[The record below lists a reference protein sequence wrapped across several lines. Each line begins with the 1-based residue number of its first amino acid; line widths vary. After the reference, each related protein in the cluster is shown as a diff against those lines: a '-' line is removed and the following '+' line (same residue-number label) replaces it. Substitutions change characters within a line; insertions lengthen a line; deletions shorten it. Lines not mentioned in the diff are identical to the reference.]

1 MPTRTIEKY
10 NLSGAAVLIVDANP
24 HTCKILVQIMLGFG
38 SRNPAI
44 ASSVEGAMQDVRSA
58 NFDLILIR
66 ARLGDEDG
74 YDFAEWLRR
83 SHIEPNCYT
92 AIILLSAHTPV
103 SKVEKARD
111 SGANFIVSVP
121 FAPVLLLERI
131 IWIATQPR
139 LSLQSASYFGPDR
152 RFHSVIPDPPST
164 GRRSGD
170 DTSDETPGSDTE

>member
-1 MPTRTIEKY
+1 MPSQTMLKY

-24 HTCKILVQIMLGFG
+24 HTCKILVQIMVGFG
-38 SRNPAI
+38 SKNPST

-66 ARLGDEDG
+66 ARLGEEDG
-74 YDFAEWLRR
+74 YDFVEWLRR

-103 SKVEKARD
+103 SKVQKARD

-121 FAPVLLLERI
+121 FAPALLLERI

-152 RFHSVIPDPPST
+152 RFHSIAPDPPST
-164 GRRSGD
+164 GKRS
-170 DTSDETPGSDTE
+170 SDVLPADEPDPASN

>member
-1 MPTRTIEKY
+1 MPTRTSEKY
-10 NLSGAAVLIVDANP
+10 NLSGAAVLIVDTNP

-38 SRNPAI
+38 SRTPAI
-44 ASSVEGAMQDVRSA
+44 ADSFEGAMQDVRSTD
-58 NFDLILIR
+58 FDLILVR
-66 ARLGDEDG
+66 ARLGEEDG
-74 YDFAEWLRR
+74 YDFVEWLRR

-131 IWIATQPR
+131 IWIANQPR
-139 LSLQSASYFGPDR
+139 LALQTAGYFGPDC
-152 RFHSVIPDPPST
+152 RFHSIALKPPST
-164 GRRSGD
+164 GKRSNDNASD
-170 DTSDETPGSDTE
+170 DPSDPDTG

>member
-10 NLSGAAVLIVDANP
+10 NLSGAAVLIVDADP
-24 HTCKILVQIMLGFG
+24 HTRRILIQIMLGFG
-38 SRNPAI
+38 SKNPVT

-58 NFDLILIR
+58 VFDLILVR
-66 ARLGDEDG
+66 ARLGEEDG
-74 YDFAEWLRR
+74 YDFVEWLKR

-103 SKVEKARD
+103 SKIQKARD

-121 FAPVLLLERI
+121 FAPILLLERI

-139 LSLQSASYFGPDR
+139 PSLQSASYFVPDR
-152 RFHSVIPDPPST
+152 LFHSIAPDPPST
-164 GRRSGD
+164 GRRSSDNASD
-170 DTSDETPGSDTE
+170 DTSDPETD